1 MFDYILWAGRFYTLY
16 ISAQTVDDQRITF
29 SPRAVLSQA
38 VVDKKKDELNSTFL
52 ECLRE
57 PTVVFGKVGKQGNL

>member
-1 MFDYILWAGRFYTLY
+1 MFDYILWGGRFYTLY
-16 ISAQTVDDQRITF
+16 ISAQTVDDQRIIF
-29 SPRAVLSQA
+29 SPRAVVSQA

-57 PTVVFGKVGKQGNL
+57 STVMFGTVGKQGNF